1 MMGKTG
7 SYLSAAAL
15 LVFGTAT
22 EAAIYKS
29 VDASGTIGY
38 SDHAGA
44 DAKRIEL
51 PPLNVVGVEEFS
63 SRSSPGSDSGSV
75 AVTIYDSFSIIHP
88 ENGESVRSNDGTLSV
103 EFNIAP
109 ELQPGHAIA
118 LHIDGEPVFGET
130 GETKL
135 LLANVDRGTHSL
147 QGFILDAAGKALA
160 MTPRVTLHLQRISIL
175 TTPNR

>member
-1 MMGKTG
+1 MRQLVKTG

-15 LVFGTAT
+15 LVLGTAT

-38 SDHAGA
+38 SDNASA

-63 SRSSPGSDSGSV
+63 SQSSPASDSGPV
-75 AVTIYDSFSIIHP
+75 ATTIYYSFSIIHP
-88 ENGESVRSNDGTLSV
+88 ENRESARSNDGSLSV
-103 EFNIAP
+103 EFDISP
-109 ELQPGHAIA
+109 ELEPDHAIA
-118 LHIDGEPVFGET
+118 LHLDGEPVFGET
-130 GETKL
+130 GEIKL

-147 QGFILDAAGKALA
+147 QGFILADG
-160 MTPRVTLHLQRISIL
+160 
-175 TTPNR
+175 